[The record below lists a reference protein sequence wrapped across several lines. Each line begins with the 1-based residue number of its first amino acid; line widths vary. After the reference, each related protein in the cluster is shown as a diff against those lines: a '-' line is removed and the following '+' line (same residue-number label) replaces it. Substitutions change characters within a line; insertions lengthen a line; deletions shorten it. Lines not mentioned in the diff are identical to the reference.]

1 MPLRGFPVRAVP
13 ALLFGACLCLTGI
26 ARAQDWGVGDLDTPD
41 GGRDGRKDVP
51 AQERPPL
58 RRLSDQAELD
68 RAAAMYL
75 AGDYASCAE
84 HLGGLLGES
93 AERPFEDA
101 FVRERARLYYATC
114 LLFSD
119 QRERAREPLSDA
131 LRENPLMSPP
141 DSLTFP
147 PPLVSLFLEVRDD
160 MQQLIKREEDNQL
173 NQLRAEAAEA
183 RRRAEERRKRLEEL
197 ERLAA
202 EETVV
207 IQNPRWLMNVPFG
220 VGQFQNGN
228 PTLGWTFLVSETLL
242 AATALGSGLV
252 LLDQYGRVA
261 RQDLDRPLRHD
272 VLNRNTRAAYG
283 TLVASSWGLL
293 VVAAAGIVEA
303 HLSYV
308 PERRET
314 RERVLPR
321 HLQDA
326 TRESASSPRLAPL
339 VDPEAGNFGVTIQ
352 GTF

>member
-1 MPLRGFPVRAVP
+1 MRAASAV
-13 ALLFGACLCLTGI
+13 LWGACLLLPG
-26 ARAQDWGVGDLDTPD
+26 ASRAQEWEAEGAGAVTRSEGDDAAPTEAPQ
-41 GGRDGRKDVP
+41 P
-51 AQERPPL
+51 
-58 RRLSDQAELD
+58 RRLSDSAELD

-84 HLGGLLGES
+84 HLGSLLDVG

-101 FVRERARLYYATC
+101 FLRERARLYYSTC

-119 QRERAREPLSDA
+119 ERERAREPLRDA

-147 PPLVSLFLEVRDD
+147 PPLVSLFLEVRDE

-207 IQNPRWLMNVPFG
+207 VENPRWLMNVPFG

-228 PTLGWTFLVSETLL
+228 SGLGWTFLVSETLL

-252 LLDQYGRVA
+252 LLDQYGQVA

-283 TLVASSWGLL
+283 TLMVSSWGL
-293 VVAAAGIVEA
+293 VAVAAAGILEA

-308 PERRET
+308 PERKAT

-321 HLQDA
+321 HLQGA
-326 TRESASSPRLAPL
+326 TRETAALPRLAPV
-339 VDPEAGNFGVTIQ
+339 VDPSTGNFGMAIQ
-352 GTF
+352 GSF